1 MPRLIAFINEKGG
14 SAKTTLVANIGAY
27 AALRRGHR
35 VLGIDMDPQGHLGR
49 VLGVS
54 IGAPKR
60 TAIDL
65 LLDATLER
73 DPPLRED
80 FDASARRQPAHPK
93 EPVPIVSTRVPSFD
107 LVVADKSLGLFST
120 LAGNGEDLTARL
132 QNSLCWA
139 PEIAPYDW
147 ILIDSP
153 PSFGPL
159 TLNVLRAVDEV
170 VIPVPLTYLGVNGCA
185 QLTRTLEM
193 VRRRYDR
200 ESLRISMVIPTF
212 FRRTNLA
219 LELLERLKQR
229 FPKEIGQTVV
239 GYHVRIDEAQSYGLS
254 IFEYAPGS
262 PGAVAMAALAEEL
275 DLRGNSVNGEAP

>member
-14 SAKTTLVANIGAY
+14 SAKTTLVANLGAY

-49 VLGVS
+49 VLGVPLRS
-54 IGAPKR
+54 PKR

-65 LLDATLER
+65 LLDAALDR
-73 DPPLRED
+73 DPVLDRVNGDSTACRE
-80 FDASARRQPAHPK
+80 S
-93 EPVPIVSTRVPSFD
+93 VPIVSTRVPNFD
-107 LVVADKSLGLFST
+107 LVVADKSLGLFAS
-120 LAGNGEDLTARL
+120 LAGNGEDVTARL
-132 QNSLCWA
+132 QQSLRWA

-159 TLNVLRAVDEV
+159 TLNVLRAVEEI

-185 QLTRTLEM
+185 QLTRTIEM
-193 VRRRYDR
+193 VRKRYQR
-200 ESLRISMVIPTF
+200 SALRISMVIPTF

-219 LELLERLKQR
+219 HELLDRLKQR
-229 FPKEIGQTVV
+229 FPKEMGQTVV

-262 PGAVAMAALAEEL
+262 SGAVAMAALAEEL
-275 DLRGNSVNGEAP
+275 DLRGASLDGEAP

>member
-1 MPRLIAFINEKGG
+1 MQRLIAFINEKGG
-14 SAKTTLVANIGAY
+14 SAKTTLVANLGAY

-49 VLGVS
+49 VLGVPLRS
-54 IGAPKR
+54 PKR

-65 LLDATLER
+65 LLDAALDR
-73 DPPLRED
+73 DPSQSPTNGEWDGCRE
-80 FDASARRQPAHPK
+80 S
-93 EPVPIVSTRVPSFD
+93 VPIVSTRVPNFD
-107 LVVADKSLGLFST
+107 LVVSDKSLGLFAS
-120 LAGNGEDLTARL
+120 LAGNGEDVTGRL
-132 QNSLCWA
+132 QQSLCWA

-159 TLNVLRAVDEV
+159 TLNVLRAVDEI

-185 QLTRTLEM
+185 QLTRTIEM
-193 VRRRYDR
+193 VRKRYQR
-200 ESLRISMVIPTF
+200 SGLRISMVIPTF

-219 LELLERLKQR
+219 HELLDRLKQR
-229 FPKEIGQTVV
+229 FPKEMGQTVV

-262 PGAVAMAALAEEL
+262 SGAVAMAALAEEL
-275 DLRGNSVNGEAP
+275 DLRGASLDGEAP